1 MEENMKH
8 GAFGWNELATTD
20 TKAALEFY
28 TKLFGWKTE
37 VMQMP
42 GMEYTI
48 VKVGDRMVGGVMTAP
63 PQAPVAWTA
72 YVTVDDIDETAKL
85 AESMGGSVC
94 VPPMDIP
101 DVGRFAVMRDPQG
114 ATIAA
119 ITYLKK

>member
-1 MEENMKH
+1 MQENMKH
-8 GAFGWNELATTD
+8 GSFSWNELTTSD
-20 TKAALEFY
+20 TQAALEFY

-37 VMQMP
+37 VMH
-42 GMEYTI
+42 MECMDYTI

-63 PQAPVAWTA
+63 EGAPVQWTG

-85 AESMGGSVC
+85 AQSLGATIC
-94 VPPMDIP
+94 VPPTDIP
-101 DVGRFAVMRDPQG
+101 EVGRFAVLRDPQG